1 MSLHKSC
8 LCLLNSAKQDV
19 QYTMSAEPMR
29 QFVMISAG
37 DTVPLTTFVNFAQ
50 GSDVV
55 IHESVGPVWNFST
68 AGVAGQ
74 NILLVSNSNGSY
86 HAYALQLPQCYN
98 NFFLGLSVSKVIVQ
112 SLSECTKTFQDAQ
125 SYYKQQSEPYLSSW
139 HVCNK

>member
-1 MSLHKSC
+1 MRKSC

-19 QYTMSAEPMR
+19 QSALPAEPMTE
-29 QFVMISAG
+29 FVLISAG

-74 NILLVSNSNGSY
+74 NILLVSNSHGSY
-86 HAYALQLPQCYN
+86 HAHALQLPQYSSDC
-98 NFFLGLSVSKVIVQ
+98 LGLSQFTMSKV
-112 SLSECTKTFQDAQ
+112 
-125 SYYKQQSEPYLSSW
+125 
-139 HVCNK
+139 